1 MALKAERLYYDNP
14 HMLEFEATIVG
25 RVPLDEGRQ
34 GVVLDRTAFYPAS
47 GGQPHDTGTLEG
59 IRVRDCFEDEAGRVV
74 HVLDQLPDHDRVRG
88 VIDGERRRDHMQQHS
103 GQHVLSRA
111 FLSLFNWP
119 TVGFHM
125 SEGYST
131 LDLKVG
137 SIGREQIEQAE
148 ELANRTVEENLA
160 VSIVYLS
167 EQEVAA
173 AGLRKETN
181 RRGSIRVIDVEG
193 FDRSACGG
201 THVQTTGE
209 IGPIMVARSE
219 RVRKTTRLE
228 FRCGAWA
235 RRHAR
240 QTQEALEH
248 VSRIVSVP
256 PMKVGPAVQG
266 LRDQLRENSKLIED
280 LEGALTEAEA
290 SSFPLD
296 VGLAVQVFEDRSQE
310 AVRRLAQAICRSRPA
325 VTLFAVAGDPVQ
337 LVFARAEDLSVDV
350 GRVLKT
356 CLEEFGGRG
365 GGRGTIAQ
373 GGVPGLES
381 PAPLLERAR
390 EEVLKQLEGGSPT
403 TPGSSSQS

>member
-1 MALKAERLYYDNP
+1 MRTERLYYDDS
-14 HMLEFEATIVG
+14 HRLEFEATILD
-25 RVPLDEGRQ
+25 RVRLDDGQ

-74 HVLDQLPDHDRVRG
+74 HVVAALPKDDRVHG
-88 VIDGERRRDHMQQHS
+88 VVGGERRRDHMQQHS

-111 FLSLFNWP
+111 FLSLFDWP

-131 LDLKVG
+131 LDLEVE
-137 SIGREQIEQAE
+137 SIGREQVEQAE
-148 ELANRTVEENLA
+148 ELANRTVEENHP

-167 EQEVAA
+167 EQEIAE

-181 RRGSIRVIDVEG
+181 RSGSIRVIDVEG

-201 THVQTTGE
+201 THVRATGE
-209 IGPIMVARSE
+209 IGPIMVTRSE
-219 RVRKTTRLE
+219 RVRATTRLE
-228 FRCGAWA
+228 FRCGVWA
-235 RRHAR
+235 RRYAR
-240 QTQEALEH
+240 QAHEALEQ

-256 PMKVGPAVQG
+256 PLKVGSAVQG
-266 LRDQLRENSKLIED
+266 LRDQLREHSERIED
-280 LEGALTEAEA
+280 LEGALSETEA

-296 VGLAVQVFEDRSQE
+296 EGVAVRVFENRSQE
-310 AVRRLAQAICRSRPA
+310 AVRRLAQAICRNRTA
-325 VTLFAVAGDPVQ
+325 VALFAVAGDPAQ
-337 LVFARAEDLSVDV
+337 LIFARAEDLSVDV

-390 EEVLKQLEGGSPT
+390 EEVLKQLEEGSPT
-403 TPGSSSQS
+403 APGSSSQG